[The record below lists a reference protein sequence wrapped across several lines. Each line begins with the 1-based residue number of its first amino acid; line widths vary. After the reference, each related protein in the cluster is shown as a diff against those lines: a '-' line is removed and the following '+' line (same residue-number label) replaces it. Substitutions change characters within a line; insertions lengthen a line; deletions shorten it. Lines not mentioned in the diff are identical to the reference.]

1 MKGQYGAL
9 IRASLWR
16 ALAGV
21 LWCPGEWLCRLGDR
35 AAKRAKRII
44 EDRCRSHER

>member
-16 ALAGV
+16 ALAGMV
-21 LWCPGEWLCRLGDR
+21 WAPGEWLCRLGNR
-35 AAKRAKRII
+35 ASARAKLIDD
-44 EDRCRSHER
+44 DRFLRS